1 MQVAGKTQGYVS
13 YERIYTLR
21 MHIANCSNLEAEI
34 INWTADHTKNGI
46 SVFTASLFLLGQLLG
61 ITAI

>member
-1 MQVAGKTQGYVS
+1 MFQ
-13 YERIYTLR
+13 
-21 MHIANCSNLEAEI
+21 IARDLEAEI
-34 INWTADHTKNGI
+34 TYWTTDHTKIGI